1 MTTFFLFLCFATV
14 DARNGNLKVTKLKIE
29 KIEEIVLFLRGEGG
43 GIVDSRRV
51 KVKIRESSFDQRQQS
66 CLSIE
71 INYNFF
77 NCFYYQQH

>member
-1 MTTFFLFLCFATV
+1 MTTILLYLCFATG
-14 DARNGNLKVTKLKIE
+14 DASNENLKVTKLKIE
-29 KIEEIVLFLRGEGG
+29 KKKRRFSFWG

-51 KVKIRESSFDQRQQS
+51 KVKIRESSFDQMQQS

-77 NCFYYQQH
+77 NCFHYQRH

>member
-1 MTTFFLFLCFATV
+1 M
-14 DARNGNLKVTKLKIE
+14 
-29 KIEEIVLFLRGEGG
+29 G

>member
-1 MTTFFLFLCFATV
+1 MTTIFLFLCFATV
-14 DARNGNLKVTKLKIE
+14 YASNGNLKVTKLKIE
-29 KIEEIVLFLRGEGG
+29 KKRRLFFFG

-51 KVKIRESSFDQRQQS
+51 KVKIRESSFDQKQQS